1 MHQHQFILT
10 DHAAQERIPQRGV
23 PHRLLGLIWRYADE
37 FASNRE
43 RGKAASLY
51 LSQRSLD
58 QMRRDGVDKKLIQ
71 EAEGRRHLRF
81 VVDPDGVLI
90 TAKPAW
96 RRNLRVYD
104 RVRYWADQ

>member
-1 MHQHQFILT
+1 MQQHHFTLT
-10 DHAAQERIPQRGV
+10 NHAAQERIPQRGI

-43 RGKAASLY
+43 RSKAASLY
-51 LSQRSLD
+51 LSQRSFD

-71 EAEGRRHLRF
+71 DAESRRHLRF
-81 VVDPDGVLI
+81 VVDPEGILI
-90 TAKPAW
+90 TAKLAW
-96 RRNLRVYD
+96 RRHRRVYD